1 MQSLPRRLIRRLKPL
16 LLRLVVLL
24 LSLGIHLLITLRLKS
39 ISIHWLKAACEWGHT
54 RILIQTSAET
64 RCVQWLLLLLV
75 VITWYRR
82 RVRFIFVRLG
92 AVVLTLNESWLSK
105 LSSTRLCR
113 VRILSFV
120 TWRQRLCRLEMGLI
134 RFLVIVLWLLWF
146 ICWILLL
153 LWWKFDALLIDWRVW
168 LEHNVNVELF

>member
-24 LSLGIHLLITLRLKS
+24 LSLGIHLLVTLRLKS
-39 ISIHWLKAACEWGHT
+39 ISIHRLIAAWEWGHT

-64 RCVQWLLLLLV
+64 RCVDGLLLLLV
-75 VITWYRR
+75 VITWYRS

-92 AVVLTLNESWLSK
+92 AVVLALNESWLSI
-105 LSSTRLCR
+105 LSFARLYR
-113 VRILSFV
+113 VGILSFV
-120 TWRQRLCRLEMGLI
+120 TWRQGLCWLEMGLI
-134 RFLVIVLWLLWF
+134 RFLIIVLWLLWF
-146 ICWILLL
+146 ICIILL
-153 LWWKFDALLIDWRVW
+153 LWWWKFDTLLIDWRVW